1 MGYGKRFGDFCA
13 AFAAFSA
20 FMYMFCQYMAM
31 DLDEIEGIV
40 AKLKYFIS
48 NEPRKEYRYYLTLF
62 ILLVVSFTVST
73 VFHRLPFLTLAVSV
87 LPMIQIIVMFDGEK
101 LYERPMLF
109 VVLAALHMVGCLLEC
124 IRRDR
129 EDRGRRTALAV
140 DLLGLA
146 AAGFCGYILYLS
158 RDIANVDFT
167 HISIIE
173 KTLYSA
179 VVYFEADLS
188 IFKYLAIGI
197 SVAVILRLILR
208 DLYYLDALLSLVPL
222 GVCIYRWN
230 SGSIPVFGST
240 LAMLTFAYAIGR
252 ISVMIF
258 CKPKC
263 IDEKTQKI
271 IQ

>member
-1 MGYGKRFGDFCA
+1 
-13 AFAAFSA
+13 
-20 FMYMFCQYMAM
+20 
-31 DLDEIEGIV
+31 
-40 AKLKYFIS
+40 
-48 NEPRKEYRYYLTLF
+48 
-62 ILLVVSFTVST
+62 
-73 VFHRLPFLTLAVSV
+73 
-87 LPMIQIIVMFDGEK
+87 
-101 LYERPMLF
+101 MLF
-109 VVLAALHMVGCLLEC
+109 VVLATLHMVGCLLEC

-188 IFKYLAIGI
+188 FFKYIAIALC
-197 SVAVILRLILR
+197 VAVVLRLILR
-208 DLYYLDALLSLVPL
+208 DLYYVDALLSLVPL
-222 GVCIYRWN
+222 GICIYKWN
-230 SGSIPVFGST
+230 SGSISVFGSA
-240 LAMLTFAYAIGR
+240 LVMLTFVYAIGR

>member
-13 AFAAFSA
+13 AFDAFSV

-31 DLDEIEGIV
+31 DFDEIEGIV

-48 NEPRKEYRYYLTLF
+48 NEPRKEYRYFLTLF
-62 ILLVVSFTVST
+62 ILFVLSFVVST

-109 VVLAALHMVGCLLEC
+109 IVLSALHIVGCLFEC

-129 EDRGRRTALAV
+129 DDRGRRAALAV
-140 DLLGLA
+140 DLLGLV

-158 RDIANVDFT
+158 KDIADVDFT

-173 KTLYSA
+173 RTLYSA
-179 VVYFEADLS
+179 VVHFEADLS
-188 IFKYLAIGI
+188 IFKYLAIGLC
-197 SVAVILRLILR
+197 VAVVLRLVLR

-222 GVCIYRWN
+222 GICIYKWN
-230 SGSIPVFGST
+230 SGSISVFGSV
-240 LAMLTFAYAIGR
+240 LVMLTFVYAIGR

-263 IDEKTQKI
+263 IDEKV
-271 IQ
+271 